1 MGSLPSEP
9 SRWLHI
15 QYLIHVKLSPIGN
28 VFNDAAYKIINTL
41 YNEIIF
47 QSVPYAIN
55 RNYSDTEKYIL
66 TIISHF

>member
-1 MGSLPSEP
+1 M
-9 SRWLHI
+9 
-15 QYLIHVKLSPIGN
+15 KLSPIGN
-28 VFNDAAYKIINTL
+28 VLNDAAYKIINAS